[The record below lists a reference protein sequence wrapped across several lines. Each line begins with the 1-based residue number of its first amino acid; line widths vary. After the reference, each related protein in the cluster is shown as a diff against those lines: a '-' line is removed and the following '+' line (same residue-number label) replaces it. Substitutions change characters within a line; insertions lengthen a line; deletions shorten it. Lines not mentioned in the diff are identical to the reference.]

1 MPTTTT
7 ATRTRSFTDPHPIP
21 SIQLDA
27 LVRRETFLT
36 ERKERIAQLVK
47 DNDSHGDEFY
57 WTMVYDLD
65 EAPTTTGR
73 AQLLVHGIVPVPPQD
88 LIAYVDL
95 HDELWTVIEALAR
108 ESILLLNTDHL
119 SDSDLYARLYYRI
132 LDEPC
137 RQMPPSS
144 MAVEYI
150 DCLHPMD
157 RDYPLG
163 KAFVERGIV
172 DPTGPSGDKYEQR
185 GPICP
190 HTGSLVD
197 RDRWLPKAQL

>member
-1 MPTTTT
+1 MTT
-7 ATRTRSFTDPHPIP
+7 ATRTRPFTDPHPIP
-21 SIQLDA
+21 TIQLDA
-27 LVRRETFLT
+27 LARRETFLT

-88 LIAYVDL
+88 LTNSEDL

-119 SDSDLYARLYYRI
+119 SDADLYARLYYRI

-157 RDYPLG
+157 REYPLG

-185 GPICP
+185 GPICRF
-190 HTGSLVD
+190 TGTLVD
-197 RDRWLPKAQL
+197 RDRWLPKVQLT